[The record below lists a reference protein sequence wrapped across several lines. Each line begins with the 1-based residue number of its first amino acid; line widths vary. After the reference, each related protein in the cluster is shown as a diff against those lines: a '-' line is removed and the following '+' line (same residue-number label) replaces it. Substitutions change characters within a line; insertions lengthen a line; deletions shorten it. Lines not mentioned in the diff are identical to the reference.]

1 MKNKGVEIADLS
13 STMLV
18 STFFFL
24 WLAIYFS
31 QQVEQTLAFIL
42 IFSFGILH
50 GANDLEIL
58 SSKQSETD
66 PKPSKRKLL
75 LAYVGFVLASA
86 LLFYVFPVPALAF
99 FILFSAYHFGE
110 QHWVKRHGKY
120 RILQIPMYVSYGLTI
135 LLLLF
140 HAHRTEVANIIWEIS
155 AFRIDES
162 WFGTGFLVTLA
173 AFLLIMGANFY
184 WSQLQRYMVK
194 ELFLLALFFVVFH
207 SASLIWA
214 FAIYFVVWH
223 AIPSLADQIRI
234 LYGKISVQN
243 GIRYMRSSAY
253 YWIGALATLAGA
265 FLYFKGNNFGFM
277 PLFFAFLAAITFPHV
292 LVILRLYKD

>member
-1 MKNKGVEIADLS
+1 MKNKGVEIADLGN
-13 STMLV
+13 TMLV

-58 SSKQSETD
+58 RSSQSEGNSGI
-66 PKPSKRKLL
+66 SKKKLL
-75 LAYVGFVLASA
+75 YAYVGFVLASA
-86 LLFYVFPVPALAF
+86 LLFYIFPIPALAF

-110 QHWVKRHGKY
+110 QHWVKRHGKF
-120 RILQIPMYVSYGLTI
+120 RTLQIPMYISYGLTI

-140 HAHRTEVANIIWEIS
+140 HAHRGEVARIIWEIS
-155 AFRIDES
+155 AYKINES
-162 WFGTGFLVTLA
+162 WFGVGGLVMLGT
-173 AFLLIMGANFY
+173 FLLIMSVNFY
-184 WSQLQRYMVK
+184 WSQLQRYLAK

-234 LYGKISVQN
+234 LYGRISVQN

-253 YWIGALATLAGA
+253 YWIGALATLAIA
-265 FLYFKGNNFGFM
+265 FLYFKESNLGFM

-292 LVILRLYKD
+292 LVILRLYKS